1 MNINLRY
8 SSFVYIG
15 IRNLNNTVEA
25 VNFLLSDIKWMPAAP
40 YGIVVSLSYWIVRTF
55 LIE

>member
-25 VNFLLSDIKWMPAAP
+25 VNFLLSDIK
-40 YGIVVSLSYWIVRTF
+40 
-55 LIE
+55 